1 MIETLILGVIAI
13 IASFFTGY
21 FIGETKGDCIHKT
34 YLGWNVEAFKSPIN
48 DTFVLDIKKG
58 EQRFSVLFDLAKN
71 HVSWLAKDMIH
82 E

>member
-1 MIETLILGVIAI
+1 MIETLILGAIAI

-34 YLGWNVEAFKSPIN
+34 YLGWNVEAFKSPIS
-48 DTFVLDIKKG
+48 DAFVLDIKKG
-58 EQRFSVLFDLAKN
+58 EQRFSVLFDLAN
-71 HVSWLAKDMIH
+71 NRVDWAAKDVIY